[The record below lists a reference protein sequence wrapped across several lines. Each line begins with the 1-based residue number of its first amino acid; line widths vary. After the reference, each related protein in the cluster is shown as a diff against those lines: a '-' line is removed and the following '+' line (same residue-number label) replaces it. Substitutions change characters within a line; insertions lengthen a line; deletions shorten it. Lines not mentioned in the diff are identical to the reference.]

1 MRLLF
6 CADNRPPSLQAHRGL
21 PAAFRKNTRRFKAT
35 ISAYV
40 FVLCWAF
47 ASSALG
53 AQAIFEGCQALFPNR
68 TPPVVANADDLLAR
82 DLCFD
87 AFAVLHAGARKTPV
101 YAIERLTPE
110 QLEAARR
117 VPRSNRFFAET
128 RLRRTERA
136 TPKDYRGSGFDRG
149 HMAAAGDMPNAQ
161 AMAQSFSLA
170 NMVPQAPRNNRG
182 IWAKWV
188 EADTRQYVRRNGRT
202 VYVFTGP
209 SFPETPE
216 TIGAGR
222 VWVPSALFKLVY
234 DPETNIAWAWWVD
247 NRDDA
252 GIEPPIS
259 YQELVRR
266 IGIELLPGLSPERPA
281 DRFPAAPPAP
291 AAPDPET

>member
-1 MRLLF
+1 MWPIAA
-6 CADNRPPSLQAHRGL
+6 ADSWSSSFAADRRWLV
-21 PAAFRKNTRRFKAT
+21 AFRKTGESFKAT

-40 FVLCWAF
+40 FVLCWTF

-53 AQAIFEGCQALFPNR
+53 AQALFESCQALFPNR
-68 TPPVVANADDLLAR
+68 TPPVVDNADDLLAR

-87 AFAVLHAGARKTPV
+87 AFAVLHAGTRKTPV
-101 YAIERLTPE
+101 YAVERLTPE

-128 RLRRTERA
+128 RLPRSERA
-136 TPKDYRGSGFDRG
+136 TPGDYRGSGFDRG
-149 HMAAAGDMPNAQ
+149 HMAAAGNMPNAP

-182 IWAKWV
+182 IWAKRV
-188 EADTRQYVRRNGRT
+188 EADTREYVRRSGRT

-209 SFPETPE
+209 SFPEIPE
-216 TIGAGR
+216 TIGNGH

-234 DPETNIAWAWWVD
+234 DPETNVAWAWWVD

-252 GIEPPIS
+252 GIDPPIS

-266 IGIELLPGLSPERPA
+266 IGVELLPGLSPELPA
-281 DRFPAAPPAP
+281 DRSSATSPASA
-291 AAPDPET
+291 PET